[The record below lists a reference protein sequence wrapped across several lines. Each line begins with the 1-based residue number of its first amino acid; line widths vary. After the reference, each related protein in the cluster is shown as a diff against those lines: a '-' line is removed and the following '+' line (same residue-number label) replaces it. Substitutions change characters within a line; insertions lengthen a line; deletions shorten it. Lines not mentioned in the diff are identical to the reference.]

1 MRIVIDADA
10 CPKAVKNICLELA
23 KKYGLT
29 VTMVIDDAHV
39 LSGDFETIVVGK
51 DKDAV
56 DHKIVEISDI
66 NDILITQDYGLA
78 SILIDK
84 IFGIINP
91 SGFKYTKWNIDT
103 LMFQRHMSAK
113 ERVGGK
119 RTKGSKKRE
128 DNQDKIFR
136 EILEQIVK
144 QLAVRK

>member
-1 MRIVIDADA
+1 MSKGSKKYLFGIG
-10 CPKAVKNICLELA
+10 

-39 LSGDFETIVVGK
+39 LSGDFETIIVGK

-56 DHKIVEISDI
+56 DHKIVEISDK

-113 ERVGGK
+113 ERAGGK
-119 RTKGSKKRE
+119 RTKGPKKRAANP
-128 DNQDKIFR
+128 DWLFR
-136 EILEQIVK
+136 GIL
-144 QLAVRK
+144 VRLILNR

>member
-23 KKYGLT
+23 KKYGLK

-39 LSGDFETIVVGK
+39 LSGDFETIIVGK

-56 DHKIVEISDI
+56 DHKIVEISHE

-78 SILIDK
+78 SILLEK
-84 IFGIINP
+84 VFGIINP
-91 SGFKYTKWNIDT
+91 SGFKYTKWNIDA

-113 ERVGGK
+113 ERQGGK
-119 RTKGSKKRE
+119 RTKGPKKRE
-128 DNQDKIFR
+128 DNQDRVVR
-136 EILEQIVK
+136 EILEELIK